1 MPIDKI
7 VNENPHKDIYLIL
20 RIQKSNENFGEGIKV
35 NKSAYIGP
43 SFVKLEKIN

>member
-20 RIQKSNENFGEGIKV
+20 RIQKVMKI
-35 NKSAYIGP
+35 
-43 SFVKLEKIN
+43 LEKGLKLTNQLILDLLL